1 MIDLSPEA
9 LGAVAAILTTL
20 CWLPQAFR
28 IMRTRDTRSISLLT
42 QGAFTVGVVLW
53 LGYGLMIGSY
63 PVIVSNAVTMLLA
76 GAILG
81 MKLRYG

>member
-1 MIDLSPEA
+1 MTAFPIEY
-9 LGAVAAILTTL
+9 LGAAAALLTTL
-20 CWLPQAFR
+20 CWLPQAWQ
-28 IMRTRDTRSISLLT
+28 ILKTRDTRAISLVT
-42 QGAFTVGVVLW
+42 QSAFFFGVMLW

-63 PVIVSNAVTMLLA
+63 PVIISNFLTMLLA